1 MTYAWIADNMAGGSR
16 KDVMLLRRRG
26 QGSILTFVV
35 AIALISTSF
44 PTTAACYKIK
54 QGDTLWDIAA
64 RHHTTV
70 AKLAK
75 ANRLRE
81 NAVLPLGK
89 SIIIPG
95 TTQQKQPSRR
105 SIPSRQMSATVHTT
119 VDAVCLRAGGSTTS
133 RKIATLQRG
142 TTLRVLYRNGK
153 WAKVAL
159 ANGVCGFVYR
169 PLLAAGPG
177 YSTPTRSSDTIAS
190 TEPERNT
197 SSVVRTALAY
207 RGTRYAR
214 GGTGRGGFDCSGFTR
229 YVYSRFGIKLPHS
242 SAAQAGLGIPVS
254 RDDLEPGDLV
264 FFQTSRRGISHVGIY
279 IGEGKFVHASNHGR
293 GVTVDSLGSSYYGP
307 RYRGARRIK

>member
-1 MTYAWIADNMAGGSR
+1 
-16 KDVMLLRRRG
+16 MLLRRRG

-44 PTTAACYKIK
+44 PTTAASYKIK
-54 QGDTLWDIAA
+54 QGDTLWEIAA
-64 RHHTTV
+64 KHHTTV

-75 ANRLRE
+75 ANHLRE

-89 SIIIPG
+89 SIVIPG
-95 TTQQKQPSRR
+95 TTRQKEPNRR
-105 SIPSRQMSATVHTT
+105 STPSRQTSATAHTSA
-119 VDAVCLRAGGSTTS
+119 DAVCLRAGASTNC

-177 YSTPTRSSDTIAS
+177 SSSPARSAETVRSAGVGCD
-190 TEPERNT
+190 T

-207 RGTRYAR
+207 RGSRYAR

-242 SAAQAGLGIPVS
+242 SAAQAGTGTPVS
-254 RDDLEPGDLV
+254 KDDLQPGDLV
-264 FFQTSRRGISHVGIY
+264 FFQTGRRGISHVGIY
-279 IGEGKFVHASNHGR
+279 IGDGKFVHASNHGR
-293 GVTVDSLGSSYYGP
+293 GVTVDSLGSSYYGS
-307 RYRGARRIK
+307 RYRGARRIR